1 MLTISPSS
9 TLLGAVS
16 TVLHIYHDFHT
27 LGSLN
32 GRINIASYHW
42 KPKSHAKCFI
52 HAGGG
57 KL

>member
-1 MLTISPSS
+1 MLTISPSPI
-9 TLLGAVS
+9 LLGVVS

-32 GRINIASYHW
+32 SRINIASYHW
-42 KPKSHAKCFI
+42 KHKSQAKGFI
-52 HAGGG
+52 HAGDG